1 MPTGKIGVYTRF
13 FEYANFCLPLS
24 TFLVNVPKHYRIS
37 RNYTL
42 DEDTYPQFL
51 RDNDK
56 EMDLLSFIRTTN
68 PTKVRVGKSQRA
80 EGEPKLLDT
89 TMGRVVLLLL
99 VAPARAS
106 SELEASVKKLF
117 NEGVSMEI
125 VAKGAVFVLPKSQR
139 KRKTVDSDAGE
150 PLHPAKKLREDHKT
164 STGPSVVGKSK
175 SALQRLLAGTVL
187 NMEVRVAAL
196 PTLPFITSFVSVTP
210 DENITEAEVDSFAR
224 PSIPLMTMAT
234 TVTSTA
240 DQTTTTKERFVDPS
254 IFGGGS
260 FSRAE
265 HTIGRFSSL
274 TGSDFIVGGIRTI
287 VILDTDLQKVA
298 EVRMRAEFNIRE
310 KRRLCSILEEKDS
323 LLKTRDE
330 EIKSLK
336 SQLLDE
342 IKSLEERNTTLE
354 KETSVLDV
362 KVADLAATVKVREQE
377 VADSDAMLTTLE
389 KFQDEQMAVV
399 HEKFNK
405 LYFDFF
411 ETCLHLE
418 EMFYPHLLT
427 TIVGHRWLLTYGMK
441 LSVFKCL
448 NSSEYFSALGAAISK
463 AIEKGMQDSEDGVWQ
478 CNLMEGVV
486 DQACSMTWTRCSLI
500 LFFGG
505 TCSGEL
511 HLRLGEESCDPPMN
525 MKNQKTTITLE
536 EPEENSRQKL
546 EKEYSTS
553 QLHGLFSFS
562 FRKTSS
568 NILDRGFNVMPSSF
582 HDVGDVEFQ
591 DNWGRVWVDIGTSNY
606 FALDVLL
613 NCLTILSS
621 E

>member
-210 DENITEAEVDSFAR
+210 EIFSSFSANITEAEVDSFAR

-240 DQTTTTKERFVDPS
+240 DQTTTTKERFVEPS

-463 AIEKGMQDSEDGVWQ
+463 AIEKGMQDRLAAEITHDQEDASVEAVMDLLCLDEALAERLGLNDSQ
-478 CNLMEGVV
+478 PHV
-486 DQACSMTWTRCSLI
+486 DQLMVPVHHSPDQTLIGARALSLS
-500 LFFGG
+500 LDVSHGMGG
-505 TCSGEL
+505 TSSVVPNTTTNLSVTLASASTIQPISMDYYEITHAEDQGNAVADVDPFPNVDDAEL
-511 HLRLGEESCDPPMN
+511 IIS
-525 MKNQKTTITLE
+525 
-536 EPEENSRQKL
+536 
-546 EKEYSTS
+546 
-553 QLHGLFSFS
+553 
-562 FRKTSS
+562 
-568 NILDRGFNVMPSSF
+568 
-582 HDVGDVEFQ
+582 
-591 DNWGRVWVDIGTSNY
+591 
-606 FALDVLL
+606 
-613 NCLTILSS
+613 
-621 E
+621 